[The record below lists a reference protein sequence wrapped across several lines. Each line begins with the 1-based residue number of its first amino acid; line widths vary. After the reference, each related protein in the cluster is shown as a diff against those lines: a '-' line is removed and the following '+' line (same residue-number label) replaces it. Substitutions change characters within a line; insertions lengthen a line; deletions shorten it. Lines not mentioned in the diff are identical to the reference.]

1 MIPGVTGATGFVGM
15 VHIAALCRAGIR
27 PRILVRGGHPW
38 ATNAPDEVEVVVGD
52 LHDKAALKD
61 FGRGLTHVFH
71 YAARASFTAPEQQLQ
86 KINVEGTRNL
96 LEALQPETRIV
107 MASTQAAVLRDA
119 DIVDGDTCIRNSLL
133 EGPLEVEQ
141 SLI

>member
-61 FGRGLTHVFH
+61 FGRGLTHVFIMRH
-71 YAARASFTAPEQQLQ
+71 ELHSPHQSNSCRRLTWRGRAIFSRLSSPRPGL
-86 KINVEGTRNL
+86 
-96 LEALQPETRIV
+96 
-107 MASTQAAVLRDA
+107 
-119 DIVDGDTCIRNSLL
+119 
-133 EGPLEVEQ
+133 
-141 SLI
+141 